1 MEDMVAGNMGVVM
14 EPIGHNNHVA
24 ENKTLAV
31 KGRSKKKHVGNVI
44 FPNEGV
50 ISMKGPKFVGDAC
63 CMTRSACH
71 ITQGKGKEMI
81 FSQR

>member
-1 MEDMVAGNMGVVM
+1 
-14 EPIGHNNHVA
+14 
-24 ENKTLAV
+24 LAV